1 MLLYVEC
8 GYVEPGYIEGDDI
21 CARIPGGGYRKPIKV
36 RKKPKAEKSDMG
48 IPISAIP
55 DVSRI
60 VNILVKEGVARDQ
73 AKAVA
78 ETQAVLASANEQVM
92 ALKVREREKA
102 MLKDIRR
109 MLDDMDDEDAIFL
122 MGMV

>member
-1 MLLYVEC
+1 MLYVEC
-8 GYVEPGYIEGDDI
+8 GYVEPGYVEGDDI
-21 CARIPGGGYRKPIKV
+21 CARIPGGGYRKAIKV
-36 RKKPKAEKSDMG
+36 RARPKVEEKPDEPA
-48 IPISAIP
+48 PIP

-60 VNILVKEGVARDQ
+60 VNLLVREGVAREQ

-78 ETQAVLASANEQVM
+78 ETQAVLASANADLM

-102 MLKDIRR
+102 ILRDIRR
-109 MLDDMDDEDAIFL
+109 MLDDMDDEDALFL

>member
-36 RKKPKAEKSDMG
+36 RKKPRAEDR
-48 IPISAIP
+48 PEQPAPIP
-55 DVSRI
+55 DVTRI

-73 AKAVA
+73 AKSVA

-92 ALKVREREKA
+92 AMKVREREKA

>member
-1 MLLYVEC
+1 MTLYVEC
-8 GYVEPGYIEGDDI
+8 GYVEPGYIEGDEI

-36 RKKPKAEKSDMG
+36 RKKPRAEDR
-48 IPISAIP
+48 PEQPAPIP

-78 ETQAVLASANEQVM
+78 ETQAVLASADEQIM